1 MQVIISHMNTD
12 FDALASLLAAQ
23 KLYPEATVVLSDK
36 QNPQVKRFLNIYRD
50 TIQFVRDRDIDWS
63 EVTELIIVD
72 VASLRRTGHFSQHL
86 RDDVNIIVYDHHP
99 PAEGDVQTKL
109 GTIAQVGATITLL
122 VEEIRRQSLPISE
135 FEATIFGLGLY
146 TDTGNFTYNTTTTR
160 DYEVASY
167 LMDCGMNLEMIQ
179 RFAAETLLP
188 EQQNLLDDL
197 FMNSETIEIDG
208 LEIVLAAHEQE
219 DFQGGLAVLTQKL
232 LEMKGAD
239 AMISIVKMKHHVYI
253 VGRASADRIN
263 LQPILQKFG
272 GGGHQ
277 HAGSATVKRGDFT
290 KTKTLVKENLT
301 LILQPAITAAQ
312 LMTTPVKTVT
322 PDTTIEKAGKLMY
335 RYGHSGYPIVEDGKL
350 VGMITRRD
358 LDKANHHGL
367 GHAPVKAYMTTNL
380 IVIKPTTTLEEIQK
394 IVIEHNIG
402 RLPVIDN
409 NRVVG
414 IVTRTNIIEKIH
426 EQTAAFSENGSV
438 IELKENIQREMEE
451 QLPKQI
457 YTVLQKISQTA
468 AETNTNVYL
477 IGGIVRDILL
487 QKSNDDVDIVVEGD
501 GIAIAKQLQAN
512 FGGKLTTHED
522 FGTATW
528 IHPSQLD
535 VDIASSRLEYY
546 ERPASLPDVEYSTL
560 REDLY
565 RRDFTIN
572 AMAISLNEAEF
583 GKLVDPFSGQLDL
596 YNRTIKVL
604 HNLSFV
610 EDPTRILRAVRF
622 ETRFSFK
629 MDEQTENLALHSIEQ
644 MKDVSAKRIIDEI
657 KRMFQEENPVAAME
671 RLYELNFWQ
680 QYTQEQSS
688 SKQALNHA
696 RKLHNLQMKAA
707 EAINIDNSWF
717 IYFCVPFFSSHNFER
732 VKQFMLT
739 KNERKL
745 YEDIEQL
752 NEISL
757 KTDGTIGEL
766 QRKLKSISDLAILF
780 TIARQNLPNETALLD
795 YVKKRHKLKPY
806 ITGEDLKRYGLRPGP
821 IYKEILLE
829 LEVAMLNG
837 AVQSKEA
844 AIQWLERYI
853 EGKTAN
859 SKQTE

>member
-1 MQVIISHMNTD
+1 MQVIISHINTD
-12 FDALASLLAAQ
+12 FDALASLLAAK
-23 KLYPEATVVLSDK
+23 KLYPEATIVLSDK
-36 QNPQVKRFLNIYRD
+36 QNSQVKRFLNIYREQ
-50 TIQFVRDRDIDWS
+50 IQFVSDRDIEWS
-63 EVTELIIVD
+63 KVTELIMVD
-72 VASLRRTGHFSQHL
+72 VASLQRVGHFSQQL
-86 RDDVNIIVYDHHP
+86 RDDINIIVYDHHP
-99 PAEGDVQTKL
+99 SAEGDVQSES
-109 GTIAQVGATITLL
+109 GIIEQVGATITLL
-122 VEEIRRQSLPISE
+122 VEEIRRQSLPITD

-160 DYEVASY
+160 DFAVAGY
-167 LMDCGMNLEMIQ
+167 LMECGMNLEMIQ
-179 RFAAETLLP
+179 RFAEETLAP
-188 EQQNLLDDL
+188 EQQELLDEL
-197 FMNSETIEIDG
+197 FINSETIEIDG

-219 DFQGGLAVLTQKL
+219 EFQGGLAVLTQKL

-277 HAGSATVKRGDFT
+277 HAGSATVKQGDFAAT
-290 KTKTLVKENLT
+290 KASVKESLA
-301 LILQPAITAAQ
+301 LILQPAITALQ
-312 LMTTPVKTVT
+312 IMSTPVKTLA

-350 VGMITRRD
+350 IGMITRRD

-367 GHAPVKAYMTTNL
+367 GHAPVKAYMTTNV

-402 RLPVIDN
+402 RLPVIDDG
-409 NRVVG
+409 RIVG

-426 EQTAAFSENGSV
+426 EQTTAYSGNGSAT
-438 IELKENIQREMEE
+438 ELKENIQEEMEA
-451 QLPKQI
+451 QLPEQI
-457 YTVLQKISQTA
+457 YTVLQQISRTA
-468 AETNTNVYL
+468 TETNMNVYL
-477 IGGIVRDILL
+477 IGGIVRDVLL
-487 QKSNDDVDIVVEGD
+487 KQSNDDVDIVVEGD

-528 IHPSQLD
+528 VHPSQLEI
-535 VDIASSRLEYY
+535 DIASSRLEYY
-546 ERPASLPDVEYSTL
+546 DRPASLPDVEKSTL
-560 REDLY
+560 QEDLY

-572 AMAISLNEAEF
+572 AMAISLNESEF

-629 MDEQTENLALHSIEQ
+629 MDEQTESLALTSIEQ

-657 KRMFQEENPVAAME
+657 KRMFDEENPIVVMA
-671 RLYELNFWQ
+671 RLFELNFWQ
-680 QYTQEQSS
+680 QYTPKQSS
-688 SKQALNHA
+688 NKEALQHA
-696 RKLHNLQMKAA
+696 RKLHALQTKFAH
-707 EAINIDNSWF
+707 IIHDDNSWLV
-717 IYFCVPFFSSHNFER
+717 YFCIPFFASANLEK

-739 KNERKL
+739 KSDRKL
-745 YEDIEQL
+745 YEDIQQL
-752 NEISL
+752 TKISL
-757 KTDGTIGEL
+757 RTKDAIGEFH
-766 QRKLKSISDLAILF
+766 RKLKSISDLAILF
-780 TIARQNLPNETALLD
+780 TVAQQNLPNESLILD
-795 YVKKRHKLKPY
+795 YILKRQKLKPY
-806 ITGEDLKRYGLRPGP
+806 VTGEDLKQYGIRPGP

-829 LEVAMLNG
+829 LEVLILNDV
-837 AVQSKEA
+837 VQSKEA
-844 AIQWLERYI
+844 ALRWLERYI
-853 EGKTAN
+853 DDSTRR
-859 SKQTE
+859 